1 MELAAIVTFVVLI
14 GIAVVAVLGV
24 LIDRSA
30 D

>member
-14 GIAVVAVLGV
+14 GVAVISVLGV
-24 LIDRSA
+24 LIDKSA